1 VSVLTRT
8 AALFLVLFVFAPFK
22 VYPEVVQRTLPNGLQ
37 VLMAEDHKSPLAV
50 FQIWYRVGSMDES
63 FGKTGLSH
71 VLEHMMFKGTKKYGS
86 KEFSRTIQRY
96 GGTDNAFTSMDST
109 VYFQILPSEHL
120 DLSLKFE
127 SDRMANLL
135 LREEDFQ
142 AERAV
147 VMEERRLRLEDDPQS
162 SLYEETEAAA
172 FRVHPYHWPV
182 IGWMPDLAHLKL
194 EDLKQYYRT
203 HYTPNNAFIVVVGDI
218 DPDALFKEIEKYFG
232 SIKPS
237 PPPEDRISQEPPLDG
252 ERRVYLD
259 REAELPYVVAAYHV
273 PTLLDEDGYALV
285 VPLPRLRAE
294 GRPER
299 LCRLRGPAPRP
310 LSFHHRGH
318 RRPRCL
324 RRGPGEGPLRRGGA
338 PEGGAGIGFRACQGQ
353 EPDRGGLHHAAGFHI
368 LPGHD
373 HRQVPSP
380 QGLAAQGPVRGK
392 HTGGHGGGRSP
403 GRPEIFRPRQ
413 AHRGHSHTRGAPGA
427 GGRQGEGG
435 TVKRGSGRVAF
446 LVFLVVLG
454 LSSPARA
461 DMLDVKRSV
470 LANGLTVL
478 HVERHTL
485 PLVEVVL
492 LVKSGVVQEPA
503 EKAGLANL
511 TAALLTEGTESRT
524 ATEISEQL
532 AFIGA
537 QLDVEASYDFT
548 RASLSVLRKDVRRG
562 FEILSDVLLHPTFP
576 DEEVARK
583 ISLIGG
589 SLQQSEEQPGFLVMR
604 AFRSRVYGKNPYGRL
619 VRGSRETLGDIT
631 RKDVRDFYSTWY
643 RPDNAILVVVGDL
656 DREELGKLVDT
667 YLDGWQRAPL
677 PPPVREP
684 MPPEER
690 KVVLIDRDLAQ
701 ANIAVGHKAVRRI
714 DPDYY
719 ALRVMNYVLGGGG
732 FASRLM
738 ETIRDRMGLAYSV
751 YSSLAAYKDDGHF
764 VVQVQTKNSSAGTV
778 IEEIVRQI
786 EAMKDKGITGEEL
799 EEAKAYL
806 IGSFP
811 RRIDTMGKMAR
822 FLSLVEFYG
831 LGLDYPDRYKELIGS
846 VTLDDVRAAARKY
859 LHPAE
864 AVFVVVARQS
874 EAKVSPEA
882 IEKAP

>member
-1 VSVLTRT
+1 
-8 AALFLVLFVFAPFK
+8 
-22 VYPEVVQRTLPNGLQ
+22 
-37 VLMAEDHKSPLAV
+37 
-50 FQIWYRVGSMDES
+50 
-63 FGKTGLSH
+63 
-71 VLEHMMFKGTKKYGS
+71 
-86 KEFSRTIQRY
+86 
-96 GGTDNAFTSMDST
+96 
-109 VYFQILPSEHL
+109 
-120 DLSLKFE
+120 
-127 SDRMANLL
+127 
-135 LREEDFQ
+135 
-142 AERAV
+142 
-147 VMEERRLRLEDDPQS
+147 
-162 SLYEETEAAA
+162 
-172 FRVHPYHWPV
+172 
-182 IGWMPDLAHLKL
+182 
-194 EDLKQYYRT
+194 
-203 HYTPNNAFIVVVGDI
+203 
-218 DPDALFKEIEKYFG
+218 
-232 SIKPS
+232 
-237 PPPEDRISQEPPLDG
+237 
-252 ERRVYLD
+252 
-259 REAELPYVVAAYHV
+259 
-273 PTLLDEDGYALV
+273 
-285 VPLPRLRAE
+285 
-294 GRPER
+294 
-299 LCRLRGPAPRP
+299 
-310 LSFHHRGH
+310 
-318 RRPRCL
+318 
-324 RRGPGEGPLRRGGA
+324 
-338 PEGGAGIGFRACQGQ
+338 
-353 EPDRGGLHHAAGFHI
+353 
-368 LPGHD
+368 
-373 HRQVPSP
+373 
-380 QGLAAQGPVRGK
+380 
-392 HTGGHGGGRSP
+392 
-403 GRPEIFRPRQ
+403 
-413 AHRGHSHTRGAPGA
+413 
-427 GGRQGEGG
+427 
-435 TVKRGSGRVAF
+435 VKRGSGRVAF

-548 RASLSVLRKDVRRG
+548 RASLSVLKKDVRRG

-631 RKDVRDFYSTWY
+631 KKDVRDFYSTWY

-690 KVVLIDRDLAQ
+690 KIVLIDRDLAQ

-738 ETIRDRMGLAYSV
+738 ETIRDQMGLAYSV

-874 EAKVSPEA
+874 EAKVSLEA